1 MNLRPSGYEP
11 DELPCCST
19 PRHATEG
26 NIGAGFPFVKHF
38 FHLFSQKENK
48 TTQCTLNT
56 GFISLSHTGFRGF
69 GTTCRGRPRAD
80 SYRQY
85 RGDALKSGT
94 RLRMLM
100 RRKEHFEQRLRAIEH
115 GKAGDVV
122 IPLKEETKHPH
133 MLRRH
138 GDEHLVAVFG
148 NGKPDGASFFLF
160 HGARCSLCFSG
171 TQGRNGIPTGPL
183 PIHLN
188 SQSTYN
194 DIKRRWGKGSRCDS
208 V

>member
-1 MNLRPSGYEP
+1 MPS
-11 DELPCCST
+11 
-19 PRHATEG
+19 
-26 NIGAGFPFVKHF
+26 
-38 FHLFSQKENK
+38 
-48 TTQCTLNT
+48 
-56 GFISLSHTGFRGF
+56 
-69 GTTCRGRPRAD
+69 
-80 SYRQY
+80 
-85 RGDALKSGT
+85 KSGKP
-94 RLRMLM
+94 
-100 RRKEHFEQRLRAIEH
+100 RRAVLADAGEKEHFAANASARSSTV
-115 GKAGDVV
+115 KAGDVV

>member
-1 MNLRPSGYEP
+1 MHPEYWFYFAKPYRIPRIRHNMPRQATGGQLSAVPRRCPQERNAPPYADAEKKNTLSNASARSSTVKLAMLSYPS
-11 DELPCCST
+11 
-19 PRHATEG
+19 
-26 NIGAGFPFVKHF
+26 
-38 FHLFSQKENK
+38 
-48 TTQCTLNT
+48 
-56 GFISLSHTGFRGF
+56 
-69 GTTCRGRPRAD
+69 
-80 SYRQY
+80 
-85 RGDALKSGT
+85 
-94 RLRMLM
+94 
-100 RRKEHFEQRLRAIEH
+100 RRKRN
-115 GKAGDVV
+115 
-122 IPLKEETKHPH
+122 IPTCCGGTETST
-133 MLRRH
+133 LS
-138 GDEHLVAVFG
+138 LYFG

>member
-1 MNLRPSGYEP
+1 MHPEYWFYFAKPYRI
-11 DELPCCST
+11 
-19 PRHATEG
+19 PRVRHNMPRQATG
-26 NIGAGFPFVKHF
+26 G
-38 FHLFSQKENK
+38 Q
-48 TTQCTLNT
+48 
-56 GFISLSHTGFRGF
+56 LSAV
-69 GTTCRGRPRAD
+69 PRRCPQERNAPP
-80 SYRQY
+80 Y
-85 RGDALKSGT
+85 A
-94 RLRMLM
+94 
-100 RRKEHFEQRLRAIEH
+100 EQRLRAIEH